1 MDVKYTLIIFFILA
15 FPLIFLGYGSDNDSY
30 GVLDAGSATWN
41 FMNPT
46 MSRNP
51 GYWLYEFAIHFIDMV
66 GGFVATN
73 FLSLFFG
80 VLVLH
85 RFLCIAISQKIPNAS
100 ILALC
105 LGLNPWFLIAATSTM
120 DYMVALFFIVISS
133 ELVLKHKFILMGI
146 ASGLAIGA
154 RLGSIFPLTGIYLVY
169 ILQNPSRTILKGYL
183 YAGLITIFMIFIF
196 YYPSWVLVG
205 KNFSFLKGHMGD
217 DSLWSIGMYFG
228 RFFYKIIYL
237 FGFINFLF
245 ILVVLIYLYFARK
258 INFNLGKW
266 SIIPLASCIGNL
278 ILFASYPI
286 EISYLLP
293 FLFFYYLLIG
303 VVLKNNSRFLLALIL
318 VATLS
323 YSFVNISIAKP
334 NIPGQASKATL
345 GISIEEGVLI
355 KDVKL
360 RLITLTCNTFDCW
373 LKSSDQHT
381 LLDK

>member
-1 MDVKYTLIIFFILA
+1 
-15 FPLIFLGYGSDNDSY
+15 
-30 GVLDAGSATWN
+30 
-41 FMNPT
+41 
-46 MSRNP
+46 
-51 GYWLYEFAIHFIDMV
+51 
-66 GGFVATN
+66 
-73 FLSLFFG
+73 
-80 VLVLH
+80 
-85 RFLCIAISQKIPNAS
+85 
-100 ILALC
+100 
-105 LGLNPWFLIAATSTM
+105 
-120 DYMVALFFIVISS
+120 
-133 ELVLKHKFILMGI
+133 
-146 ASGLAIGA
+146 
-154 RLGSIFPLTGIYLVY
+154 
-169 ILQNPSRTILKGYL
+169 
-183 YAGLITIFMIFIF
+183 
-196 YYPSWVLVG
+196 
-205 KNFSFLKGHMGD
+205 MGD